1 MNAVLTIVFA
11 MLIVLVLVAAWS
23 TFIGGTCT
31 KDSQCPAGYVCSGGS
46 AGGKCVAKGSF
57 TVDPKIHATG
67 ARGPRHPLH
76 SAMVPDACS
85 GGAAPLRER
94 LIPNPTN
101 PPDRSGKRSGRVS
114 GKSHHHPLMIGA
126 APPPGGFMR

>member
-31 KDSQCPAGYVCSGGS
+31 KDSQCPAGYACSGGS
-46 AGGKCVAKGSF
+46 AGGKCVAAPKGRSF

-67 ARGPRHPLH
+67 PAARHPPH
-76 SAMVPDACS
+76 SAMDPDACS
-85 GGAAPLRER
+85 VGRSCRDPLGETPGEDQLGAARR
-94 LIPNPTN
+94 NAGV
-101 PPDRSGKRSGRVS
+101 RVGR
-114 GKSHHHPLMIGA
+114 GA
-126 APPPGGFMR
+126 LVAPRGAEHARGG